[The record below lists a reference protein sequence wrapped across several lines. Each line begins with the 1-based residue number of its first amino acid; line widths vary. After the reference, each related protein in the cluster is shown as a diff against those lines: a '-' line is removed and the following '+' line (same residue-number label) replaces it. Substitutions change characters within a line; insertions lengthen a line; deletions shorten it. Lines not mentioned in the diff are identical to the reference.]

1 MQQHGKCIHS
11 GFARHVYAFCEKDT
25 MHDKAIKDMPITVP
39 LLPLTGRSEKT
50 LRFTVTPR
58 TDNGNHWPV
67 PELHEVKLI
76 FKEVDSPAAWTAQKH
91 GCHLVENL
99 TIHNDTDPVLNS
111 IVGSGDAIC
120 LLEKECSLEQ
130 ACQLIDTQGLGAT
143 STKGFVATIAGETVH
158 PPSLLERHA
167 IVKAMI
173 CLQNGQTC
181 NIANDWDYQSG
192 KLSLRDHGAQIDL
205 NTLLET
211 VAKFGEDGL
220 AFLQQMEIWDPEED
234 TQFHKDLPKAT
245 WEVSNLTAQLVTA
258 VARVRSDMPTLLLRA
273 FVVSKSSTGPPFN
286 YATESEAQDFQ
297 SVFASVERLE
307 VALEDA
313 SQVERAAIALDL
325 APNVGF
331 FTMLC
336 ACPQEAKE
344 PSPDAWLHLFPHFK
358 KLHLLFLSDLVM
370 TNTRVGEAVEK
381 ELSAATGLKF
391 LDLGGMTTG
400 SNGVHLARAASQ
412 LNLETLIFCRSDG
425 GSAGA
430 FLKELEANPPK
441 SLTTLWIYSNNLGP
455 QRGQVL
461 PQLLQKLPNL
471 SQLAISDNQLGD
483 ELGKNLATALQG
495 SNLRLR
501 SLKARGND
509 FSEETMQ
516 KMLGWWMVHLMR
528 LKLERITRK
537 DQNGPDA
544 AWRSM
549 PCNQQELG
557 QLKTWTLQNYG
568 DGLQI
573 IPPFGRINSKAFQA
587 SHWSKKV
594 TLYPTLANTW
604 RHVFC
609 MYRFSNCHSML
620 LRFQISLEFGPQP
633 NFLTAL
639 LPSLTTQFQKHTFC
653 HVSHKNYSMD
663 TGYIL
668 ARMFDQTACT
678 TWWEYQLMRKK
689 HQLQCHGYFGNS
701 CV

>member
-99 TIHNDTDPVLNS
+99 TFHNNTDPVLNS

-130 ACQLIDTQGLGAT
+130 ACQLIDVQGLGAR
-143 STKGFVATIAGETVH
+143 SSHGFFISIAGERVH
-158 PPSLLERHA
+158 PASLLERHA
-167 IVKAMI
+167 IVKAII
-173 CLQNGQTC
+173 CLRNGQKC
-181 NIANDWDYQSG
+181 NIAKDWDYESG
-192 KLSLRDHGAQIDL
+192 KLRLSEHGAQIDL

-211 VAKFGEDGL
+211 VVKFGEDGF
-220 AFLQQMEIWDPEED
+220 AFLQQMEIKKEA
-234 TQFHKDLPKAT
+234 TQFHKDLAKAT
-245 WEVSNLTAQLVTA
+245 WEVSNLTVQLVTA
-258 VARVRSDMPTLLLRA
+258 VARVRSDMPMLLLRA
-273 FVVSKSSTGPPFN
+273 FVVSKSSTGPPYN

-307 VALEDA
+307 LALEDA

-325 APNVGF
+325 APDVGF

-358 KLHLLFLSDLVM
+358 KLHWLFLSDFVM

-381 ELSAATGLKF
+381 ELSAATGLKV
-391 LDLGGMTTG
+391 LDLAGLTTG
-400 SNGVHLARAASQ
+400 SNSVHLARAASQ
-412 LNLETLIFCRSDG
+412 LNLEKLNFLNTDG

-483 ELGKNLATALQG
+483 ELGKKLATALQG

-501 SLKARGND
+501 DYQVRGND
-509 FSEETMQ
+509 FSKETKQ
-516 KMLGWWMVHLMR
+516 KMRRRWMVHLMR
-528 LKLERITRK
+528 LKLECIMRK
-537 DQNGPDA
+537 DQKKSWCPPLDPSMMPA
-544 AWRSM
+544 SRSM

-557 QLKTWTLQNYG
+557 R
-568 DGLQI
+568 
-573 IPPFGRINSKAFQA
+573 RIFSI
-587 SHWSKKV
+587 
-594 TLYPTLANTW
+594 
-604 RHVFC
+604 
-609 MYRFSNCHSML
+609 YRFSNCHSML
-620 LRFQISLEFGPQP
+620 LRFQILLDFGPQQ
-633 NFLTAL
+633 NFLMAL
-639 LPSLTTQFQKHTFC
+639 LPSLSQALCAPSVRKFLVQATWLTTQIQKQTCFFC
-653 HVSHKNYSMD
+653 L
-663 TGYIL
+663 T
-668 ARMFDQTACT
+668 
-678 TWWEYQLMRKK
+678 
-689 HQLQCHGYFGNS
+689 
-701 CV
+701 